1 VSYKYNED
9 DIHTHF
15 GFVAQ
20 DIEESLSEL
29 NMTGEDFGAVVKNS
43 IVDDEGEE
51 KEKYYLRYNEF
62 IALDTC
68 QIQKLKARVAEL
80 ESIIASLE

>member
-9 DIHTHF
+9 NIHTHF

-43 IVDDEGEE
+43 IVDDDGED
-51 KEKYYLRYNEF
+51 KERYYLRYNEF
-62 IALDTC
+62 IALNTW
-68 QIQKLKARVAEL
+68 QIQKLKTKIAEL
-80 ESIIASLE
+80 EAKLS